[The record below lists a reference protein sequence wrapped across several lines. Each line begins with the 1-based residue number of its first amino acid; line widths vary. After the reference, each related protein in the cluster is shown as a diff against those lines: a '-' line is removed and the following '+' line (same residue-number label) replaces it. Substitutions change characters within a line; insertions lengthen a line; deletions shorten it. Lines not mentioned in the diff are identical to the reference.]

1 MLHVPPRGRERGA
14 IRARRSGAAAA
25 HAVSMFDE
33 EITAEEIWRAG

>member
-1 MLHVPPRGRERGA
+1 VRERERGA
-14 IRARRSGAAAA
+14 TRARRNGAAGA